1 MVLILIREG
10 QKVTD
15 GSLKAVPL
23 GRPAYIDYELI
34 VYNSMTV
41 SQKLSQPGA
50 SEHSFGATGYIC
62 REIVSQNPWTLWP
75 RTFPNITLP
84 IIV

>member
-23 GRPAYIDYELI
+23 GRPAYIDYELT

-50 SEHSFGATGYIC
+50 SEHNFGATGYIW
-62 REIVSQNPWTLWP
+62 REIG
-75 RTFPNITLP
+75 
-84 IIV
+84 